1 MLHRVGGIVVSDAGV
16 EMCCTLEGV
25 ESTKQVWLAWVSVV
39 LVDDLYSEEVEELEP
54 YLQEE

>member
-1 MLHRVGGIVVSDAGV
+1 VSDAGV